1 VLEGLWRRLAGVA
14 RALGLA
20 QGPAS
25 EATAPYDPELYRAVY
40 QHVLRRRHVDLLRV
54 HAILP
59 ASAMSPYDLGVPVDD
74 LRPRPDEAELLIAGA
89 GSDWADP
96 AALEQMLDS
105 WYATP

>member
-1 VLEGLWRRLAGVA
+1 
-14 RALGLA
+14 
-20 QGPAS
+20 
-25 EATAPYDPELYRAVY
+25 VY

-59 ASAMSPYDLGVPVDD
+59 ASAMSPYDLGVSVDD
-74 LRPRPDEAELLIAGA
+74 LRPRADEAEPLIAGA
-89 GSDWADP
+89 GRDWADP